1 MKKVFKKKKKIKKKF
16 IYLFIFFFSFVA
28 KMKTKVVFYTV
39 SIIKKKSMYFIE
51 KSLRFFSKDY

>member
-1 MKKVFKKKKKIKKKF
+1 MKKVFKKKEEDKKKIYIL
-16 IYLFIFFFSFVA
+16 IYFFFSFVA